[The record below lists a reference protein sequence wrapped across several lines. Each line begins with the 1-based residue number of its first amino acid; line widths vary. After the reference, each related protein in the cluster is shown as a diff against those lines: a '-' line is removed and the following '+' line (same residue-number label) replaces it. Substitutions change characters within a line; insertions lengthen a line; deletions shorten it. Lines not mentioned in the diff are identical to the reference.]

1 MEPSAATHDQDTNYG
16 RAGLQQRVGELW
28 SYQAGLRLRHLH
40 QLVGRNLRGHGRH
53 PAPVPTCPLPS
64 KGPRPKATMGYYFS
78 LHTPSSKE
86 EIYCSELQSTSNP
99 NWVDIEPE
107 NIKPINRQSLRGVL
121 VQLWFRPEGEAA
133 QLVTSWG
140 VHFSGL
146 IPVGEALPYDHDK
159 FRPNTLVF
167 KLRHVFYTAPACY
180 QDHRKQPLPPLLR
193 YGFSLPLSETKP
205 SYPVSA
211 LSRLHSTKRAQRQQ
225 EMRCQETQEML
236 EMRQV
241 TRTAHSH
248 VMGGKVEDCRMRVAL
263 LRDQLEDE
271 IDRLRGLKL
280 SADNLDN
287 QNQDKGLELLEG
299 YQALHRQLVQVR
311 SLAAQEMAK
320 RDALRKVADCLNT
333 WRKKLIAQL
342 PVIYPITQDSK
353 GNYRICGVHLPDA
366 EKYDGTSEKTLS
378 VALGYVVHVVV
389 LLSQLLSLPLRYPL
403 RPYGSTATIKDTTS
417 LLLADTAREFPL
429 YTGGKER
436 EKLQFNYG
444 VFLLNKNIAQMRWYC
459 GISTPDLRPTL
470 ANLHYLLARLSQP
483 RVEGMQSCSR
493 PLALHALPGSATHS
507 VSPCGVDSLGTH
519 LPTTMPDVMMP
530 VSAAG
535 APITLEVR
543 TPPSLLQHHHHA
555 PRLPLNPLG
564 APRSAL
570 QDGAH
575 DAPHEEEE
583 EDAPSSWHPAKSESE
598 TTSSEVSPVKALQLC
613 VREAAP
619 LSPATATDK
628 FIFVDQ
634 VAVGL
639 GPVVQRELSLE
650 ERLAHTNGLSLS
662 LDGLNHIEQDPYY
675 RIKELSS
682 CEDLNMLS
690 NVSKVLNYSRGSEP
704 SLLAKADAPAEE
716 EVLPVFKEPTAE
728 LLRSWHE
735 DDPSHY
741 TGALE
746 GGAPYRLEEVG
757 EECDETFMCSSRVMS
772 REDTKD
778 SDCPTPGDTK
788 EHVGSEQTSE
798 GTPDSTETLDPAK
811 PTEEG
816 RTRGS
821 PEVPRGEKDTVLS
834 LSEFGITED
843 MFLNDVA
850 FRTAA
855 LASQNCSFKMSFSR
869 QSTEDEY
876 H

>member
-1 MEPSAATHDQDTNYG
+1 MEPSAALQEDETDYG
-16 RAGLQQRVGELW
+16 SRAGLQQRVVELW
-28 SYQAGLRLRHLH
+28 SCQAGLRLRHLR
-40 QLVGRNLRGHGRH
+40 QVVGRNLSGHGHH
-53 PAPVPTCPLPS
+53 PIPVPSCPLPS
-64 KGPRPKATMGYYFS
+64 KRPRSKATMGYYFS
-78 LHTPSSKE
+78 LHAPSSKE
-86 EIYCSELQSTSNP
+86 EIYSSELQSTSNP
-99 NWVDIEPE
+99 NWVDIEVE
-107 NIKPINRQSLRGVL
+107 NIRPINRQSLRGVL
-121 VQLWFRPEGEAA
+121 VRLWFRPEGEEA

-140 VHFSGL
+140 IHFSGL
-146 IPVGEALPYDHDK
+146 IPVGKALPYDHEK

-167 KLRHVFYTAPACY
+167 KLRHIFYTASGCY

-193 YGFSLPLSETKP
+193 FGFSLPLSETKP
-205 SYPVSA
+205 SYTVSA

-225 EMRCQETQEML
+225 EVKCQETQEML
-236 EMRQV
+236 EMRHI
-241 TRTAHSH
+241 TRTAQSH
-248 VMGGKVEDCRMRVAL
+248 IMGSKVEDCRMRVAL
-263 LRDQLEDE
+263 LRDQLEEE
-271 IDRLRGLKL
+271 IDKLRGLKL

-287 QNQDKGLELLEG
+287 QNQEKGLELLEG
-299 YQALHRQLVQVR
+299 YQALHRQLGTVR
-311 SLAAQEMAK
+311 TLSSQEGTK
-320 RDALRKVADCLNT
+320 RDSLKKLSDCLST
-333 WRKKLIAQL
+333 WRKMLIAQL
-342 PVIYPITQDSK
+342 PVVYPIKQGSDGK
-353 GNYRICGVHLPDA
+353 YRICGVHLPDA
-366 EKYDGTSEKTLS
+366 ENYDGTSERTLS

-389 LLSQLLSLPLRYPL
+389 LLSQLLNLPLRYPL

-459 GISTPDLRPTL
+459 GIPTPDLRPTL
-470 ANLHYLLARLSQP
+470 ANLHFLLAKLSQP
-483 RVEGMQSCSR
+483 
-493 PLALHALPGSATHS
+493 S
-507 VSPCGVDSLGTH
+507 VGTQP
-519 LPTTMPDVMMP
+519 PTPMPDVMIP
-530 VSAAG
+530 VSAG
-535 APITLEVR
+535 TTSVTLEVR
-543 TPPSLLQHHHHA
+543 TPPSLLQQQHS

-564 APRSAL
+564 QARSTSQDSGRNAP
-570 QDGAH
+570 
-575 DAPHEEEE
+575 PEEEE
-583 EDAPSSWHPAKSESE
+583 EDTQLPWQPAKSGSE
-598 TTSSEVSPVKALQLC
+598 TTSSDVSPVKASRLC
-613 VREAAP
+613 VREAVP
-619 LSPATATDK
+619 ITSPTSSTGK

-634 VAVGL
+634 VPVGL

-650 ERLAHTNGLSLS
+650 ERLAYTNGLSLS

-716 EVLPVFKEPTAE
+716 EILPVFKEPTTE

-746 GGAPYRLEEVG
+746 GVAVDRLEEMG
-757 EECDETFMCSSRVMS
+757 EECHENFMLPSQEINS
-772 REDTKD
+772 EDNKD
-778 SDCPTPGDTK
+778 SECPAPSEVK
-788 EHVGSEQTSE
+788 ERLGSEQTSE
-798 GTPDSTETLDPAK
+798 GTPDSTETSNPEK
-811 PTEEG
+811 PSDG
-816 RTRGS
+816 SGSRGS
-821 PEVPRGEKDTVLS
+821 PEVPREEKDKELS